1 MQAWDLS
8 RSDRTCELVI
18 TMFHVEH
25 EQLKIQKRCST
36 GDNVPRG
43 TFFYG
48 NLKEEVLYCRKD
60 AKKYAV

>member
-1 MQAWDLS
+1 
-8 RSDRTCELVI
+8 
-18 TMFHVEH
+18 MFHVEH
-25 EQLKIQKRCST
+25 EQLKIQKKCST

-48 NLKEEVLYCRKD
+48 ILKEEVLYCRKD